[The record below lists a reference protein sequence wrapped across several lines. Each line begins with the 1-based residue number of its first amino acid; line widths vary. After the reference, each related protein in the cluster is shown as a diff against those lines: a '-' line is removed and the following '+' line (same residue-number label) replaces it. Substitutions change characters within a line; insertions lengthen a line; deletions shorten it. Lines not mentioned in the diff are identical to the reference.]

1 MGVPT
6 VDMIEIEAQTL
17 RELKFRRAF
26 VMHGFDASSQKG
38 MDEVSTLGP
47 THVSELKEDG
57 TIDSYVL
64 NPEDLG
70 LARAQFEEVASSGD
84 VDRDALALLR
94 VLSGK
99 DEGPRSDIVCLNAA
113 PLLYIMGK
121 AQDLKQ
127 GIEMA
132 RQAIGDGR
140 ALEKLRSWV
149 TWQNERP
156 ENGLPVFEAMLE
168 RA

>member
-1 MGVPT
+1 
-6 VDMIEIEAQTL
+6 
-17 RELKFRRAF
+17 
-26 VMHGFDASSQKG
+26 
-38 MDEVSTLGP
+38 
-47 THVSELKEDG
+47 
-57 TIDSYVL
+57 
-64 NPEDLG
+64 LG

-121 AQDLKQ
+121 AQDLKE
-127 GIEMA
+127 GIEMS

-140 ALEKLRSWV
+140 AIEKLRSWV
-149 TWQNERP
+149 TWQNEKP
-156 ENGLPVFEAMLE
+156 ENGLPVLEAMLE